1 MGVAA
6 LVGQPDGYAGEL
18 PLAYVQLKPGASA
31 EPQELLAHIRE
42 KTPERAAVPVD
53 VVLVD
58 EMPLTGVGKVFK
70 PKLRW
75 DAAQRV
81 FQATVQSLDLDGCQ
95 ASVSVAAHGTHGSL
109 ATVTVRGSTEANQGV
124 ITERLDEALG
134 PFTIQHEIVFD

>member
-1 MGVAA
+1 M
-6 LVGQPDGYAGEL
+6 
-18 PLAYVQLKPGASA
+18 
-31 EPQELLAHIRE
+31 
-42 KTPERAAVPVD
+42 PVD